1 MAFLCSNSRV
11 KTPFG
16 NLICHHFLCAMI
28 FFILCDGGGQK
39 CVQFHAGEVKCFGN
53 LMAMQVATPTVEM
66 ISEMTVSNLDDF
78 RKALK
83 TTITNLRTVKKER
96 LCQHLVDTWDFF
108 NRKAIALSITD
119 GLREIDR
126 GAYDGK
132 LVIFLSNNPE
142 YVPRMVKCGEIIHEQ
157 ELRTVTATPLVSGM
171 VETMTVQEINR
182 FIETFDG
189 NSWGAKSQDCS

>member
-1 MAFLCSNSRV
+1 
-11 KTPFG
+11 
-16 NLICHHFLCAMI
+16 MI

-182 FIETFDG
+182 FIDTFDG